1 MQGRIFDLSRMCHRD
16 GPGLR
21 TTVFFK
27 GCPLH
32 CRWCHNPEGLSPEAQ
47 VMATLSL
54 CSQCGRCAA
63 VCPHGCHRISE
74 GVHAVDFTYCTRCG
88 GCVAACPNDALRM
101 AGFDIDAESLADRIA
116 RDAAFF
122 RYSGGGA
129 TLSGGEPLM
138 QSDFALA
145 LLRALRS
152 RSIHTCVETSGYRED
167 DAALAVLDAA
177 DLILLDCKH
186 TDEIALHRWTGLRL
200 STWTA
205 CLDHLER
212 TGKPV
217 ILRCPLIPGVNLTQA
232 HAAAIGRI
240 LEEHACIRHAEL
252 LPYHE
257 LGQHKGAGI
266 GRKAAVFSVATENEA
281 ADFAAYLRSAT
292 RKDVRIL

>member
-1 MQGRIFDLSRMCHRD
+1 MKGRIFDLSRMCHRD

-32 CRWCHNPEGLSPEAQ
+32 CRWCHNPEGLSPETQ

-63 VCPHGCHRISE
+63 VCPHGCHRIDGE
-74 GVHAVDFTYCTRCG
+74 NHAVDFTHCTRCG
-88 GCVAACPNDALRM
+88 ACVAACPNDVLRM
-101 AGFDIDAESLADRIA
+101 AGYETDAESLADRIA
-116 RDAAFF
+116 RDAPFF

-129 TLSGGEPLM
+129 TLSGGEVLM
-138 QSDFALA
+138 QPAFALA
-145 LLRALRS
+145 LLDELRARG
-152 RSIHTCVETSGYRED
+152 IHTCVETSGYRAD
-167 DAALAVLDAA
+167 DAVLAVPSAA

-186 TDEIALHRWTGLRL
+186 TDEAELLRWTGLRL
-200 STWTA
+200 SAWTA
-205 CLDHLER
+205 FLDHLEKA
-212 TGKPV
+212 GKPV
-217 ILRCPLIPGVNLTQA
+217 ILRCPLIPTVNMTPE

-240 LEEHACIRHAEL
+240 LEEHDCILHAEL

-257 LGQHKGAGI
+257 LGQHKGAGFN
-266 GRKAAVFSVATENEA
+266 RETAVFPVPTDVET
-281 ADFAAYLRSAT
+281 ADFAARVRAGT